1 MRQLI
6 CLAWK
11 PLARPDEVTMFEID
25 ARDGFEKPARIT
37 NTTVKRGIEGLKQQF
52 QFSALTPAQLLTA
65 FRQNAIGDTWQSIE
79 AVDWRYDQKSQA
91 IILSVTGTG
100 IVDWND
106 DGDGMRSLAL
116 PWGWI

>member
-11 PLARPDEVTMFEID
+11 PSARPDEVTMFEID

-79 AVDWRYDQKSQA
+79 AVDWRYDQKSKA
-91 IILSVTGTG
+91 IILAVTGTG
-100 IVDWND
+100 IVDWSD